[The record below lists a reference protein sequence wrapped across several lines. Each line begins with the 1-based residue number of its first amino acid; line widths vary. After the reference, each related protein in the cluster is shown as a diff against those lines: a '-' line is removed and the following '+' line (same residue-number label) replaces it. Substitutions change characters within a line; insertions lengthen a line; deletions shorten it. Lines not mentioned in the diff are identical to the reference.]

1 VARDKS
7 NHVTITD
14 VARESGFST
23 STVSLVL
30 NDAPLGRHLSAKTK
44 EHIRKTALAM
54 GYRPDAFARS
64 LRRRRSHTIGIMVFD
79 LSDPFCT
86 LVLRGIQKTLYPTTY
101 LPIIMD
107 AQNERKQ
114 FERYLEMLLEHRVE
128 GLIVVANWLF
138 GESDLLTQ
146 FEKNNIPMVGVG
158 RDLTASGIRS
168 VQVDNES
175 GGYIAAEHLYS
186 LGHRAIAVIR
196 GPMELADSERRFE
209 GIQRYALNAK
219 LELDPARTVQMPA
232 AVDPTSGFDGGYRLT
247 SQLIESGVEFTSII
261 AFDDLTALGAMRA
274 LRQAGRRIPDDCSI
288 VGFDDVPIASLSS
301 PGITTIRQPM
311 EEMGGLVARW
321 ILESINPPAQI
332 NDAPARLELL
342 TPSLV
347 VRESTTRCP

>member
-1 VARDKS
+1 M
-7 NHVTITD
+7 TD
-14 VARESGFST
+14 VARASGFST

-86 LVLRGIQKTLYPTTY
+86 LILRGIQKTLYPTTY

-175 GGYIAAEHLYS
+175 GGYVAAEHLHS

-196 GPMELADSERRFE
+196 GPKELADSERRWE
-209 GIQRYALNAK
+209 GIQRYAQNANLK
-219 LELDPARTVQMPA
+219 IDPARIVQMPA

-247 SQLIESGVEFTSII
+247 AELIESEVEFTSII

-274 LRQAGRRIPDDCSI
+274 LRQAGRRVPDDCSI

-311 EEMGGLVARW
+311 EEMGSLVAAW

-332 NDAPARLELL
+332 NDLSARLELL

-347 VRESTTRCP
+347 VRESTTRRP